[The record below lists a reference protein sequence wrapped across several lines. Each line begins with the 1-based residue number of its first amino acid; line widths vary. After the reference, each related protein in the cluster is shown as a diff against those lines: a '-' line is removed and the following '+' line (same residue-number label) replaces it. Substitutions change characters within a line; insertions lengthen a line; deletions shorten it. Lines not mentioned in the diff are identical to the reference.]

1 MIEPNQPDLED
12 ATMNTYRFTLL
23 LCCALLVPAAG
34 AIELE
39 HQASRDLVDFVTR
52 AAELVAK
59 SGARACEAFKQEGG
73 EWLEG
78 ERYVFVLDR
87 QGNAICH
94 PNPSLE
100 GRNLTEVRDPDGKP
114 IMRLILRQLSRGA
127 SDGWVHYLWP
137 RPGTS
142 VLTWKS
148 TYVREATTPD
158 GAARVVASGAYGLEV
173 EKAFVV
179 DRVLEAA
186 ELVESDGREAF
197 EVLRDKAGGFLF
209 FDTYVFVMGMDGVQL
224 VNPAFPD
231 LEGKSSLDIVDE
243 NGVRPARAMIE
254 LLADNDEGWVSYLWP
269 RPGDEKPSRKEAFV
283 KKVTVDGTPLV
294 VGAGIYRD

>member
-1 MIEPNQPDLED
+1 
-12 ATMNTYRFTLL
+12 MNRFRPMSFLA
-23 LCCALLVPAAG
+23 CAALLVLPAA
-34 AIELE
+34 AVELE

-52 AAELVAK
+52 AAGLVEK

-78 ERYVFVLDR
+78 ERYVFVLDM

-114 IMRLILRQLSRGA
+114 IMKLILRQLSRGA
-127 SDGWVHYLWP
+127 GDGWVHYLWP
-137 RPGTS
+137 RPGET
-142 VLTWKS
+142 VLGWKS
-148 TYVREATTPD
+148 TYVREAVAPD
-158 GAARVVASGAYGLEV
+158 GTAMVVASGAYGLEV

-179 DRVLEAA
+179 DRVAEAA
-186 ELVESDGREAF
+186 ELLESEGRKAL

-231 LEGKSSLDIVDE
+231 LEGKSSLEIVDDD
-243 NGVRPARAMIE
+243 GVRPARAMID
-254 LLADNDEGWVSYLWP
+254 LLSTEEEGWVSYRWP
-269 RPGDEKPSRKEAFV
+269 RPGDERPTRKEAFV
-283 KKVTVDGTPLV
+283 RKVSVDGQAMV
-294 VGAGIYRD
+294 VGAGVYRD